1 MKQWLLRI
9 LNLALILCVLVN
21 YQRYALARAA
31 VVEEYN
37 QQAAEAAALA
47 AEYAAEEAEAEAAS
61 LYADGTYQGTGMGFG
76 GEITVEV
83 TVRMRTTPIWN
94 RQKKCWKKSLPPKV
108 LTLTQSAAQPSP
120 LRASE
125 RRQPMHWRT
134 HNETKAKS
142 KKSRPYPAK
151 ASGMGKDWGTDC
163 VFPCRTVYLLL
174 CLFRH

>member
-21 YQRYALARAA
+21 YQRCALARAA

-83 TVRMRTTPIWN
+83 TVNEGVIAQVEILSAENEDDSYLEQAEEMLEKIIAA
-94 RQKKCWKKSLPPKV
+94 
-108 LTLTQSAAQPSP
+108 QSADVDTVSGATFSSQGIREAAANALEDAQ
-120 LRASE
+120 
-125 RRQPMHWRT
+125 
-134 HNETKAKS
+134 
-142 KKSRPYPAK
+142 
-151 ASGMGKDWGTDC
+151 
-163 VFPCRTVYLLL
+163 
-174 CLFRH
+174 

>member
-47 AEYAAEEAEAEAAS
+47 AEYAAEEAEAAS

-83 TVRMRTTPIWN
+83 TVKEGVIAQVEILSADNEDDSYLEQAEEMLEKIIAA
-94 RQKKCWKKSLPPKV
+94 
-108 LTLTQSAAQPSP
+108 QSADVDTVSGATFSSQGIREAAANALEDAQ
-120 LRASE
+120 
-125 RRQPMHWRT
+125 
-134 HNETKAKS
+134 
-142 KKSRPYPAK
+142 
-151 ASGMGKDWGTDC
+151 
-163 VFPCRTVYLLL
+163 
-174 CLFRH
+174 

>member
-83 TVRMRTTPIWN
+83 TVKEGVIAQVEILSADNEDDSYLEQAEEMLEKIIAA
-94 RQKKCWKKSLPPKV
+94 
-108 LTLTQSAAQPSP
+108 QSADVDTVSGATFSSQGIREAAANALEDAQ
-120 LRASE
+120 
-125 RRQPMHWRT
+125 
-134 HNETKAKS
+134 
-142 KKSRPYPAK
+142 
-151 ASGMGKDWGTDC
+151 
-163 VFPCRTVYLLL
+163 
-174 CLFRH
+174 

>member
-37 QQAAEAAALA
+37 QQVAEAAALA
-47 AEYAAEEAEAEAAS
+47 AEYAAEEAEAAS

-83 TVRMRTTPIWN
+83 TVKEGVIAQVEILSADNEDDSYLEQAEEMLEKIIAA
-94 RQKKCWKKSLPPKV
+94 
-108 LTLTQSAAQPSP
+108 QSADVDTVSGATFSSQGIREAAANALEDAQ
-120 LRASE
+120 
-125 RRQPMHWRT
+125 
-134 HNETKAKS
+134 
-142 KKSRPYPAK
+142 
-151 ASGMGKDWGTDC
+151 
-163 VFPCRTVYLLL
+163 
-174 CLFRH
+174 

>member
-83 TVRMRTTPIWN
+83 TVNEGVIAQVEILSAENEDDSYLEQAEEMLEKI
-94 RQKKCWKKSLPPKV
+94 V
-108 LTLTQSAAQPSP
+108 AAQSADVDTVSGATFSSQGIREAAANALEDAQ
-120 LRASE
+120 
-125 RRQPMHWRT
+125 
-134 HNETKAKS
+134 
-142 KKSRPYPAK
+142 
-151 ASGMGKDWGTDC
+151 
-163 VFPCRTVYLLL
+163 
-174 CLFRH
+174 

>member
-83 TVRMRTTPIWN
+83 TVNEGVIAQVEILSAENEDDSYLEQAEEMLEKIIAA
-94 RQKKCWKKSLPPKV
+94 
-108 LTLTQSAAQPSP
+108 QSADVDTVSGATFSSQGIREAAANALEDAQ
-120 LRASE
+120 
-125 RRQPMHWRT
+125 
-134 HNETKAKS
+134 
-142 KKSRPYPAK
+142 
-151 ASGMGKDWGTDC
+151 
-163 VFPCRTVYLLL
+163 
-174 CLFRH
+174 